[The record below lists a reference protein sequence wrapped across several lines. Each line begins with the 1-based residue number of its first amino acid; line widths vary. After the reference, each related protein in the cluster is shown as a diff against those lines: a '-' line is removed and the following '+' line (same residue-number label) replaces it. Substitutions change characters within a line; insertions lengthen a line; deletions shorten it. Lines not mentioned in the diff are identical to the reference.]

1 MATSSAQRYVA
12 STANKGS
19 GTNRKRALE
28 NDKEFSN
35 PPAKVR
41 KVANHSHDTPHLG
54 SNPATHH
61 LQHKKDDPTQVNE
74 TGADTD
80 DEESD
85 REKSSDTTG
94 DKCPSTPKTTPSTTP
109 NTTPNTTPDTTPRKR
124 SGDSWWYRAGTKV
137 VVYKRDDFTGRI
149 RPRRMMDDMYAN
161 ASPEKMKKYRQYH
174 FRYMCRDATAS
185 SEDLDDSEYSDDDS
199 EDGSDIKEGDASENE
214 NDSGDY
220 DGDDEGDDGD
230 DEGEGT
236 KRSEGGDEEEG
247 QDQDQDQ
254 DQDQEQE
261 QEDEDVI
268 EDEESED
275 EPDDDY
281 EDKEGEGDEDYD
293 EE

>member
-1 MATSSAQRYVA
+1 MATSSAQQYAA

-19 GTNRKRALE
+19 GMNRKRALD

-41 KVANHSHDTPHLG
+41 KVANYSHDTPHLG

-61 LQHKKDDPTQVNE
+61 LQHEKDDPTQGDK

-94 DKCPSTPKTTPSTTP
+94 DKCPSTP

-124 SGDSWWYRAGTKV
+124 QRNSWWYRDGTKV
-137 VVYKRDDFTGRI
+137 VVYKRDDFTGRT
-149 RPRRMMDDMYAN
+149 RRRRMMDDMYAN
-161 ASPEKMKKYRQYH
+161 ASPEKMKKYKQYY
-174 FRYMCRDATAS
+174 FRYMCKDATAS

-199 EDGSDIKEGDASENE
+199 EDGC
-214 NDSGDY
+214 
-220 DGDDEGDDGD
+220 DDDD

-236 KRSEGGDEEEG
+236 KRSEGGDEEEEG

-254 DQDQEQE
+254 IQEQE
-261 QEDEDVI
+261 QEDEDEDVI

-275 EPDDDY
+275 EQDDDY